1 MNIKYFLT
9 IGFLQLEGTNYTGEI
24 INMGGRMIIEWNA
37 PVPPLSSLEEDNK
50 KIKEIAISR
59 NNYEKWLAT
68 MRKLYNGWLN
78 LDSSEEVIW

>member
-1 MNIKYFLT
+1 
-9 IGFLQLEGTNYTGEI
+9 
-24 INMGGRMIIEWNA
+24 MIIEWNA

-59 NNYEKWLAT
+59 NNYEKWVAT

>member
-24 INMGGRMIIEWNA
+24 INMGGRIIEWNA

-59 NNYEKWLAT
+59 NNYEKWVAT

>member
-37 PVPPLSSLEEDNK
+37 LVPPLSSLEEDNK

-59 NNYEKWLAT
+59 NNYEKWVAT